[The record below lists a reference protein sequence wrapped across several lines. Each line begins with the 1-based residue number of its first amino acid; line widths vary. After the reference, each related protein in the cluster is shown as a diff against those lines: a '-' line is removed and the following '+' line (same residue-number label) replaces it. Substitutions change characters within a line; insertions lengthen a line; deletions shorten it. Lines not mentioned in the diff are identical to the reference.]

1 MRQSTIGL
9 DRSEEEILLHDV
21 SDEELET
28 AAGIGKQNAAPPTA
42 PYAII
47 CIPFERT

>member
-1 MRQSTIGL
+1 MSQSSIGHEQ
-9 DRSEEEILLHDV
+9 SEEEILHVDV
-21 SDEELET
+21 SDEELER

-47 CIPFERT
+47 CIPFGRT